1 MTEKLKNA
9 KPANGGKVH
18 KVVWYDKYTHEEIDM
33 ATFKGANDYPKRGR
47 VCELE
52 HDPFTLDYNGWWD
65 QWQQTDEP
73 ITCGNCL
80 RMFWPD
86 GRHRE

>member
-1 MTEKLKNA
+1 MSEELKNV
-9 KPANGGKVH
+9 KPAKGGKVH
-18 KVVWYDKYTHEEIDM
+18 KVVRYDKYTHEEIDM
-33 ATFKGANDYPKRGR
+33 STFKGHKDYPGTGR
-47 VCELE
+47 VCELQ
-52 HDPFTLDYNGWWD
+52 HNPYKPDFYWGSWVKTD
-65 QWQQTDEP
+65 QP